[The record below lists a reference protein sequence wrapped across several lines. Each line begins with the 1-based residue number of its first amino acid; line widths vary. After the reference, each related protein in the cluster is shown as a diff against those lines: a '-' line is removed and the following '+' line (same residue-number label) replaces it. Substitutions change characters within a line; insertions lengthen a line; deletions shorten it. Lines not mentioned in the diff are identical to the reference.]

1 MADSSLIGQTVSHY
15 RIIEK
20 LGGGG
25 MGVVYKA
32 EDTRLHRFVALK
44 FLPDDIAQDPQALAR
59 FQREAQAASAL
70 NHPNICT
77 IYEIGEQDGRCFI
90 AMEFLD
96 GATLKHVVMGRP
108 MELEAL
114 LDVAIEVADA
124 LDSAHAEG
132 IIHRDIKPANIFV
145 TKRGHAKILDF
156 GLAKVAP
163 SSKSGERAETL
174 STLAADPSH
183 LTSPGTALGTVAYMS
198 PEQVRGKELDSRSD
212 LFSFGVVLYEM
223 ATGTLP
229 FRGDT
234 SGAIFETI
242 LTRQPTA
249 PVRLNPDVPAELERI
264 VGKALEKDR
273 ETRYQHAG
281 DIRADL
287 KRLKRDTESQSASAM
302 SGTGS
307 HGPQPSRLRKALLA
321 TAAFAGLLAI
331 VLLAISPAR
340 RMLFPRVG
348 LAQLPQEKNLVVL
361 PFQCIG
367 EEAADQAYCAG
378 LTETVTTKLAT
389 LPSVEVPP
397 TSEVRTRSVKSIDQ
411 ARTELGANLV
421 FQASWQR
428 ARDTV
433 RINLSL
439 IDARTK
445 KQLRADTI
453 TAGAKDS
460 FALQDR
466 VVASATDMLGV
477 QLQAGEARELTA
489 HGTPVVTAHDFY
501 LQGLGYLE
509 QSYITGKI
517 QDVENAITL
526 FERTLKED
534 PNFALAEAGLGRGYL
549 AKYFDS
555 KEKKWI
561 EFARQACERS
571 VGLDP
576 RLAEGH
582 VCLGHLYG
590 RTGHYEQSISQ
601 FKEALNQDPKS
612 NDAQRG
618 LADAYQQAGQL
629 QAAEQ
634 TYQKAILLRPSYGLN
649 YNRLGGLYF
658 SQARYEQAAEMF
670 RRVTELMPDCRWG
683 YSNLGA
689 TYYSSG
695 QLAEAAAMFKRT
707 LEIQPDATA
716 YSNLAVIYFFNGRYA
731 ESARTFEKAAELEPQ
746 QYWLWGNLADAYRWT
761 PGEKGRAAKTYA
773 RAIELAKQAREVNPR
788 DTDALESLAMYYAKS
803 GTTEKA
809 RQLIGQALT
818 AAPKNVDILGKAIE
832 VYAAVGDRQKALQ
845 YLKSAVEAGYSRQ
858 EIEANPELTTLREMR
873 EYREI
878 MAAAKTAT
886 QGPVGH

>member
-44 FLPDDIAQDPQALAR
+44 FLPDDIAQDPHALAR

-77 IYEIGEQDGRCFI
+77 IYEIGEQDGTCFI

-96 GATLKHVVMGRP
+96 GSTLKHVLMSRP
-108 MELEAL
+108 MELEPL
-114 LDVAIEVADA
+114 LDVATEVADA

-163 SSKSGERAETL
+163 SSKSSERVDTL
-174 STLAADPSH
+174 STLAADPTH

-212 LFSFGVVLYEM
+212 LFSFGIVLYEM

-281 DIRADL
+281 DIRVDL
-287 KRLKRDTESQSASAM
+287 KRLKRDTESQSASAI
-302 SGTGS
+302 SGTVT
-307 HGPQPSRLRKALLA
+307 HGQQPSRPRKVLLTTIGLAGFLVMALLA
-321 TAAFAGLLAI
+321 I
-331 VLLAISPAR
+331 PSVR
-340 RMLFPRVG
+340 RVLFPSAG
-348 LAQLPQEKNLVVL
+348 MASLPQEKNLVVL

-367 EEAADQAYCAG
+367 EEPADQAYCAG

-397 TSEVRTRSVKSIDQ
+397 TSEVRTHGVKSIDQ

-439 IDARTK
+439 IDAKTK
-445 KQLRADTI
+445 RQLRADTI

-466 VVASATDMLGV
+466 VVASATDMLGI
-477 QLQAGEARELTA
+477 QLQASEARELAA
-489 HGTPVVTAHDFY
+489 HGTPVATAHDFY
-501 LQGLGYLE
+501 VQGLGYLE
-509 QSYITGKI
+509 RARIDGKT
-517 QDVENAITL
+517 QDIDNAIAL
-526 FERTLKED
+526 FERALKED
-534 PNFALAEAGLGRGYL
+534 PNFTLAEASLGRSYL
-549 AKYFDS
+549 VKYFDS

-576 RLAEGH
+576 ELTEGH
-582 VCLGHLYG
+582 VCLGNLYIG
-590 RTGHYEQSISQ
+590 RGQYEQAILQ
-601 FKEALNQDPKS
+601 FKEALNQDPKGD
-612 NDAQRG
+612 DAQRG

-629 QAAEQ
+629 QAAEE
-634 TYQKAILLRPSYGLN
+634 TYQKALLLRPSYGLN
-649 YNRLGGLYF
+649 YERLGGLYF
-658 SQARYEQAAEMF
+658 SQGRYEQAAAMF
-670 RRVTELMPDCRWG
+670 RRVTELTPDSRWG
-683 YSNLGA
+683 YTNLGA
-689 TYYSSG
+689 TYYSAG
-695 QLAEAAAMFKRT
+695 RLDEAAAMYKRT
-707 LEIQPDATA
+707 LEIQPDAAA
-716 YSNLAVIYFFNGRYA
+716 YSNLAVIYFFTGRYA

-746 QYWLWGNLADAYRWT
+746 QYVLWGNLADAYRWT
-761 PGEKGRAAKTYA
+761 PEEKDRAPKTYA
-773 RAIELAKQAREVNPR
+773 RAIELAEQAREVNPR
-788 DTDALESLAMYYAKS
+788 DNDAIESLALYYAKS
-803 GTTEKA
+803 GATEKA
-809 RQLIGQALT
+809 RQLIGQALA
-818 AAPKNVDILGKAIE
+818 AAPQNVDVLGKAVE

-845 YLKSAVEAGYSRQ
+845 YLKSAVHAGYSRK
-858 EIEANPELTTLREMR
+858 EIEANPELTSLREMR
-873 EYREI
+873 EYQEI
-878 MAAAKTAT
+878 MAAPKTT
-886 QGPVGH
+886 NPGNR